1 MAEKTPAFTWCGRYN
16 GKDMSA
22 ARWIKA
28 YEHEL
33 RELKGEDGTV
43 PPATYL
49 HYLDLL
55 LLGEAAE
62 WAESNPEAIRLFNT
76 AIPTQATVDQLVSL
90 FKQRFPAKIV
100 EAIPVT
106 FDMELADLRQQ
117 PEETITNYYTRT
129 LHLMQKYGAKDRA
142 PGDLLS
148 LAEGSLLDTFLRTWL
163 RGLTDNNIKRK
174 CAEYMG
180 ATDRSLRML
189 YDAAE
194 SARRINLEVQKLF
207 EDETKDSELQFYK
220 EIAQRNMPETQINA
234 LLASYQAKAHGQ
246 KQSWEHSG
254 YQASPPYRSGTAPPF
269 VPSSAPPQRPFMPST
284 NRANQ
289 GPPQERRP
297 RNYQQPMP
305 KGVPDRKDSSNPWVN
320 GSRSYDAKRDGR
332 LCVKC
337 GTLGHIPKD
346 CMEEYLPSWEQ
357 TILKEIVFGP
367 TPLASSA
374 AVGFGSCYR
383 PTSPVGSFPQSS
395 QPSKESISAY
405 TPSTSDSTNS
415 TPMMPYFASPASNS
429 VHFGTAGLMEAI
441 DSKSAEAKLGESSGP
456 NKRPHVEETATAPPQ
471 AQQVP
476 NNFPGPTFQ
485 AGLVQERA
493 TRKGKK
499 RAGKKVELQPVIG
512 QFSED
517 GSYDSPISVR
527 QALQSTKIEMTW
539 MDLVAWSP
547 AACRELKRLC
557 TRVPKKRAPK
567 ASTTKQP
574 QQPQAQYQ
582 QGMPQF
588 TYQPMAQFP
597 QPMPSYM
604 MPPQAPP
611 MMSGGLQ
618 NPTQSQQSAG
628 TVASASVAR
637 LTAAQAE
644 KRAVRHT
651 GLLITLVEVDKAF
664 RIQCTIYKP
673 DGTVVVLEQK
683 LTQADQGSEMNVIS
697 AGLVRFLGLH
707 LHSLEE
713 VGFKGLSMRTAD
725 HRETVLQHW
734 VWLRVSVEGI
744 VRDIRCFVAP
754 ELPHTTSSG
763 EIEYLS
769 LILGIP
775 WLYSVDGQIS
785 VRQSRILVGDASI
798 GEQVRAVT
806 GPELVFCKDHNLLMY
821 PKTALP
827 RIEAVDSDEEF
838 HEDDAASSSDT
849 SSSDES
855 EEDDVEE
862 LDIKVPSFQ

>member
-1 MAEKTPAFTWCGRYN
+1 M
-16 GKDMSA
+16 
-22 ARWIKA
+22 
-28 YEHEL
+28 
-33 RELKGEDGTV
+33 
-43 PPATYL
+43 
-49 HYLDLL
+49 
-55 LLGEAAE
+55 
-62 WAESNPEAIRLFNT
+62 
-76 AIPTQATVDQLVSL
+76 
-90 FKQRFPAKIV
+90 
-100 EAIPVT
+100 
-106 FDMELADLRQQ
+106 
-117 PEETITNYYTRT
+117 
-129 LHLMQKYGAKDRA
+129 
-142 PGDLLS
+142 
-148 LAEGSLLDTFLRTWL
+148 AEGSLLDTFLRTWL

-207 EDETKDSELQFYK
+207 EDETKESELRFYK

-234 LLASYQAKAHGQ
+234 LLASYQAKAHGRDH
-246 KQSWEHSG
+246 SWEHND
-254 YQASPPYRSGTAPPF
+254 YQTSPPYRSERAPPF
-269 VPSSAPPQRPFMPST
+269 VPHPVPTPQGPLMPST

-289 GPPQERRP
+289 GHPLPERRP
-297 RNYQQPMP
+297 RNYQPPIP
-305 KGVPDRKDSSNPWVN
+305 KSVPNRNDSSNPWVN
-320 GSRSYDAKRDGR
+320 GSRTYDAKRDGR
-332 LCVKC
+332 LCVKY

-346 CMEEYLPSWEQ
+346 CAEEYLPAWEQ

-367 TPLASSA
+367 TPQVSSA
-374 AVGFGSCYR
+374 VIGWGSYYNPPSSR
-383 PTSPVGSFPQSS
+383 ESLPQSS
-395 QPSKESISAY
+395 QPSRESVY
-405 TPSTSDSTNS
+405 TPSTSESTKS
-415 TPMMPYFASPASNS
+415 APPTPFLASPLSNS
-429 VHFGTAGLMEAI
+429 VHFGTAGLREAI
-441 DSKSAEAKLGESSGP
+441 ESKSAEAMLGEGSGP
-456 NKRPHVEETATAPPQ
+456 NKRPHIEEPITSPPQ
-471 AQQVP
+471 AQQIP
-476 NNFPGPTFQ
+476 NNLSGPTFQ
-485 AGLVQERA
+485 SGHFQERA

-499 RAGKKVELQPVIG
+499 RVGRKIELQPVVG
-512 QFSED
+512 QLSDD

-557 TRVPKKRAPK
+557 TRVPKKRTPK
-567 ASTTKQP
+567 ASATKQP
-574 QQPQAQYQ
+574 QQPQAPQYQ

-588 TYQPMAQFP
+588 NYHPIAQFP

-604 MPPQAPP
+604 MPPQVPP
-611 MMSGGLQ
+611 TMSGGLQ
-618 NPTQSQQSAG
+618 QNPTQLQNTQSTG
-628 TVASASVAR
+628 TVASATVSR
-637 LTAAQAE
+637 LTPAQAE
-644 KRAVRHT
+644 ERAVRHT
-651 GLLITLVEVDKAF
+651 RLLITLVEVDKAF

-697 AGLVRFLGLH
+697 AGLARFLGLV

-725 HRETVLQHW
+725 HRETILHHW

-821 PKTALP
+821 PKNALP
-827 RIEAVDSDEEF
+827 RIEAIESDDESPEE
-838 HEDDAASSSDT
+838 EDAASSSEA

-855 EEDDVEE
+855 EEDDAEE
-862 LDIKVPSFQ
+862 LDAKVPPFQ